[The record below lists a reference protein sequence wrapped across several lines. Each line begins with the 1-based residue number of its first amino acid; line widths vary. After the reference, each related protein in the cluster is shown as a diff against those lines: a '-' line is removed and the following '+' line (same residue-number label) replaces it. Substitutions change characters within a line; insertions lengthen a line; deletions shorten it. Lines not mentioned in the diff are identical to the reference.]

1 MMGGNLMPGSKTR
14 RYTIPTE
21 TSILPL
27 MVSCQFCNA
36 KRFPHESPNF
46 CCSKGEIKLYP
57 INIPEQMVELY
68 SGTTAESTHFLQYIR
83 PYNNAFMFTSFGVHL
98 DRKLAIRYKGIY
110 TFRAQGQIYH
120 FINSLYPPGKHPS
133 YLQLYFYDTQ
143 KEVDHRIRDQK
154 DLEPIMIQKNNKYI
168 KNNKS
173 ICNILS

>member
-1 MMGGNLMPGSKTR
+1 
-14 RYTIPTE
+14 
-21 TSILPL
+21 
-27 MVSCQFCNA
+27 
-36 KRFPHESPNF
+36 
-46 CCSKGEIKLYP
+46 
-57 INIPEQMVELY
+57 MVELY

-143 KEVDHRIRDQK
+143 KEVDHRICDQK
-154 DLEPIMIQKNNKYI
+154 DLEPIMIQKIINI
-168 KNNKS
+168 LKNNKS